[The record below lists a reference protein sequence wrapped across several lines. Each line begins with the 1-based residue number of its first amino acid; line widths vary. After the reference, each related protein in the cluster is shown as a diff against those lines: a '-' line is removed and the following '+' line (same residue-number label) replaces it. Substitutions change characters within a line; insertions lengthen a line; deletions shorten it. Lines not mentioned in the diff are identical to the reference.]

1 MASARSAKPTP
12 INRAPRGWKKSCSNT
27 ECKLHQLSPY
37 IGKLKSSIAGYLV
50 DRYSDLGNTILDPF
64 SGSGTIPLEA
74 ALRGRNA
81 HSADVST
88 YSKVL
93 TLAKLFPPATLTEAE
108 EKLDTLLGKA
118 KKLATPSLKS
128 VPSWVKEFFHPKT
141 LTELLKF
148 AQIVRESG
156 NEFYLACLLGILHH
170 QRPGFLSFPSS
181 HLVPYLRNKKFP
193 RTEFP
198 ELYEYRALEPRL
210 RAKIRRAFRP
220 SSITHSTLHGSLR
233 TFRLADIATLRCNQ
247 KFDAIITSPPYMNAL
262 DYSRDNRLRLWLLNP
277 STSISEHPATR
288 RLVEFRSAISS
299 LADLAESKLR
309 IGGHCVV
316 VVGENSQ
323 QKNGDPLS
331 SLVCDELLSNDR
343 SFKLVETIRDKIPD
357 VRRTRRNCTAVKQ
370 EVILAFAKK

>member
-12 INRAPRGWKKSCSNT
+12 INRAPRGWKKSCSST

-50 DRYSDLGNTILDPF
+50 DRYSEPGNTILDPF

-108 EKLDTLLGKA
+108 EKLDTILSKT
-118 KKLATPSLKS
+118 KELATPSLKS
-128 VPSWVKEFFHPKT
+128 VPAWVREFFHPKT

-181 HLVPYLRNKKFP
+181 HLVPYLRNKNFP

-210 RAKIRRAFRP
+210 RAKIRRAFRS
-220 SSITHSTLHGSLR
+220 SSIAHSTLHSSVR
-233 TFRLADIATLRCNQ
+233 TFRLADIATLRCKQ

-262 DYSRDNRLRLWLLNP
+262 DYARDNRLRLWLLNP
-277 STSISEHPATR
+277 NSPISEHPATR

-299 LADLAESKLR
+299 LADLAESQLR
-309 IGGHCVV
+309 KGGHCVV

-331 SLVCDELLSNDR
+331 LLVCDELLSSDR
-343 SFKLVETIRDKIPD
+343 SFKLVETTRDKIPD